1 MSSTL
6 TIAQEYVFSPQD
18 YKFMRFNVM
27 NPDRKTP
34 LLEQFHDLARFQ
46 SFLDLNKQFGEET
59 NKIIRYIC
67 LCYDKQSPAM
77 NQISDI
83 TKRKNWSGM
92 AAGFSFDDDTGVFKK
107 FYYNILNGGSEIV
120 NTCIINLLSLENNPD
135 WSLLQ
140 MTYESFYRKSIQMGL
155 VSEEDPL
162 KAEKLRGDLYKQ
174 LLDQSKI
181 MKELAASYLND
192 INPFLREDMYRVIN
206 EDVRN
211 RLNLTPERRAKWLKN
226 QSTPTTDTKK

>member
-67 LCYDKQSPAM
+67 LCYDKH
-77 NQISDI
+77 
-83 TKRKNWSGM
+83 
-92 AAGFSFDDDTGVFKK
+92 
-107 FYYNILNGGSEIV
+107 E
-120 NTCIINLLSLENNPD
+120 
-135 WSLLQ
+135 
-140 MTYESFYRKSIQMGL
+140 
-155 VSEEDPL
+155 
-162 KAEKLRGDLYKQ
+162 
-174 LLDQSKI
+174 
-181 MKELAASYLND
+181 
-192 INPFLREDMYRVIN
+192 
-206 EDVRN
+206 
-211 RLNLTPERRAKWLKN
+211 
-226 QSTPTTDTKK
+226 

>member
-1 MSSTL
+1 MSTSL

-27 NPDRKTP
+27 NPDRTTP
-34 LLEQFHDLARFQ
+34 LLEQFPDLGRFV
-46 SFLDLNKQFGEET
+46 SFLDLKKEFKEHT
-59 NKIIRYIC
+59 DKIIRYIC

-77 NQISDI
+77 TQITDI

-92 AAGFSFDDDTGVFKK
+92 AAGFTFNEDSGVFDK
-107 FYYNILNGGSEIV
+107 FYYNILNGQSQIV

-135 WSLLQ
+135 WSLLI
-140 MTYESFYRKSIQMGL
+140 MTYESFYRKSIQMGA
-155 VSEEDPL
+155 VSEEDAL

-206 EDVRN
+206 EEVRT
-211 RLNLTPERRAKWLKN
+211 RLHLTPEHRAEWRKN
-226 QSTPTTDTKK
+226 QNTPT